1 MTLIHRLL
9 KLFQDI
15 HAYCGRQPDLHAARH
30 INLGRQRVDWTAAC
44 CSDFPKRMPKLFFQ
58 RDRRSVPA
66 QCQRSFDRT
75 RAQVLSRAWSLCI
88 LLAFSMRPASRM
100 RCAFVRPDF
109 TTFSSALAFRSARA
123 RVLRALPRPM
133 TLLILAQSSSRAAQ
147 QHQRSPHRQSPMQW
161 LPLSRLCH
169 SYGRSWP
176 PWSRCHSQW
185 WAQGPLPASTTRA

>member
-1 MTLIHRLL
+1 MTLICCLL
-9 KLFQDI
+9 KFFQDI
-15 HAYCGRQPDLHAARH
+15 HAYCGRQSDLHAARH
-30 INLGRQRVDWTAAC
+30 INFGCQRVDGAAARC
-44 CSDFPKRMPKLFFQ
+44 GDFPKRMPKLFFQ
-58 RDRRSVPA
+58 RDRRPVPA

-75 RAQVLSRAWSLCI
+75 RAQVPSRAWSLCV
-88 LLAFSMRPASRM
+88 LLAFSMRLASRM

-109 TTFSSALAFRSARA
+109 TAFSSALAFRSARA

-147 QHQRSPHRQSPMQW
+147 QHQRSPHRQSPVQW
-161 LPLSRLCH
+161 PPLSRLCH
-169 SYGRSWP
+169 SYGQSWP